1 MKGKAL
7 SKTTTKVFQT
17 GLKYKF
23 SLDGFGF
30 DPTNL

>member
-7 SKTTTKVFQT
+7 LKTTTRVFHT
-17 GLKYKF
+17 VLKYKF
-23 SLDGFGF
+23 SLDGFRF